1 MTQHNKD
8 CANNSNKDAPHN
20 SNNNKMLVIEK
31 ISSIINELQLRDRET
46 HVRCNH
52 VPTENYL
59 DRNVLDSKQF
69 EATVMKWRQ
78 CNHKMWNESRTR
90 R

>member
-1 MTQHNKD
+1 
-8 CANNSNKDAPHN
+8 
-20 SNNNKMLVIEK
+20 MLVIEK

-78 CNHKMWNESRTR
+78 CNH
-90 R
+90 